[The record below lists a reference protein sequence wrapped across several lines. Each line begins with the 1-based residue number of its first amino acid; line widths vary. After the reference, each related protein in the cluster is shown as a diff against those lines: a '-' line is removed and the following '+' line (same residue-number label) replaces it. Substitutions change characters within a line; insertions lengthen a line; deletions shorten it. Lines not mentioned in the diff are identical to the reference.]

1 MIMIDNRFLVPVVTP
16 VALVL
21 IARAVFFVAGAE
33 WTDDVAHI
41 FAGSLAVLGTLGGY
55 ILMIVLFNQ
64 RIEIGKIRI
73 GRRKP

>member
-1 MIMIDNRFLVPVVTP
+1 MIVIDNRFLVPAVTP

-21 IARAVFFVAGAE
+21 IARAVFFVAWAE
-33 WTDDVAHI
+33 WTDDVAQI

-64 RIEIGKIRI
+64 RFEIGKIRI
-73 GRRKP
+73 GRRNP